1 MQQRDPDDAA
11 GDVQV
16 PEVVGVADPT
26 CRDVCES
33 SAIWAAV
40 AKARQDA
47 EQAVPCSSQGNSAV
61 RSAP

>member
-26 CRDVCES
+26 CRGM
-33 SAIWAAV
+33 W
-40 AKARQDA
+40 
-47 EQAVPCSSQGNSAV
+47 V
-61 RSAP
+61 RVTIDQF